1 MLAGAGLALGLVAC
15 AAANA
20 VQVVCLPMPQYSAKD
35 QAEILT
41 GYLALPQDSILHR
54 VIGDYLAMR
63 DADRACLASSTTS
76 VTGTG
81 AGP

>member
-15 AAANA
+15 AAASA

-35 QAEILT
+35 QAEILA
-41 GYLALPQDSILHR
+41 GYLALPAGSILHR

-63 DADRACLASSTTS
+63 DADRACLASMS

-81 AGP
+81 TAP